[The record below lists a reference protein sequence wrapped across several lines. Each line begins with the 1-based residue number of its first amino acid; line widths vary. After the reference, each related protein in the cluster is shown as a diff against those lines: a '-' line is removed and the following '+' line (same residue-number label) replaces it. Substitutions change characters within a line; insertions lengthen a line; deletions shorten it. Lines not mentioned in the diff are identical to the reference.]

1 MPDQTNIW
9 QILRRREIILT
20 CLFLFLNDL
29 IIGTI
34 SPTLSLFASNLGA
47 SLSFVGVLATTLG
60 LARFGS
66 SLALGRLSDRR
77 GRKNIL
83 MVGMTMTGLAALL
96 YALTSHPYMLLLANP
111 LFGMSFMASL
121 TVALAYIADLV
132 TARARGL
139 VFGVVTTAMG
149 LGFSMG
155 SFVGGWLTARWG
167 YAGAYLTAAAIA
179 VIALA
184 LVWWGLPASARPAQ
198 RSDAGGLSWWR
209 QMGAMLNN
217 PMIVAAC
224 LGTIIANL
232 IFGGLIVTF
241 FPLYTQEFG
250 LTQAGVSALFA
261 LRTLASTLARL
272 PAGILGS
279 RLPVQWLMFG
289 ALLLATLVAL
299 VLPQFTH
306 LTGWIVLLSCEGVA
320 FGLFLTAGQIT
331 IASQANESNQ
341 GAVVGVYMAATS
353 AGDSFAPLFLGLIAE
368 WLGIVTVFYV
378 AGGLALLG
386 VITMG
391 RLLLRQRALVRAGTV
406 NSNR

>member
-9 QILRRREIILT
+9 QVLRRREVVTT
-20 CLFLFLNDL
+20 CLFLFMTDL

-34 SPTLSLFASNLGA
+34 SPTLSLFANSLGA
-47 SLSFVGVLATTLG
+47 SLSLVGVLATTLG

-83 MVGMTMTGLAALL
+83 MVGMALMGLAALL
-96 YALTSHPYMLLLANP
+96 YSMTSHPYMLLLVNP
-111 LFGMSFMASL
+111 LFGLSFVASL
-121 TVALAYIADLV
+121 TVALAYISDLV
-132 TARARGL
+132 AARARSL

-149 LGFSMG
+149 LGFSIG
-155 SFVGGWLTARWG
+155 SFMGGWLTARWG
-167 YAGAYLTAAAIA
+167 YAGAYLTAVAIA
-179 VIALA
+179 VIALT
-184 LVWWGLPASARPAQ
+184 LVWRGLPASSGSPQ
-198 RSDAGGLSWWR
+198 RTETGGLSWGR
-209 QMGAMLNN
+209 QMGAMLSN

-241 FPLYTQEFG
+241 FPLYAQGFG
-250 LTQAGVSALFA
+250 LTQAGVSSLFA

-272 PAGILGS
+272 PAGILGTW
-279 RLPVQWLMFG
+279 LPVQWLMFG

-306 LTGWIVLLSCEGVA
+306 LTGWMVLLSCEGVA

-331 IASQANESNQ
+331 VASQANESNR
-341 GAVVGVYMAATS
+341 GAVVGVYMAAAS
-353 AGDSFAPLFLGLIAE
+353 VGDSFFPLFLGLIAD

-378 AGGLALLG
+378 VGGLALLG

-391 RLLLRQRALVRAGTV
+391 RLLLRQRALIKVGTG
-406 NSNR
+406 N

>member
-9 QILRRREIILT
+9 QVLRRREVITT

-29 IIGTI
+29 IIGAI
-34 SPTLSLFASNLGA
+34 SPTLSLFASSLGA
-47 SLSFVGVLATTLG
+47 SLSLVGVLATTLG
-60 LARFGS
+60 LARFAS

-83 MVGMTMTGLAALL
+83 MAGMTLTGMAALL
-96 YALTSHPYMLLLANP
+96 YAMTSHPYMLLLANP
-111 LFGMSFMASL
+111 LFGMSFVASL

-132 TARARGL
+132 TARARSL
-139 VFGVVTTAMG
+139 IFGVVTTSMG
-149 LGFSMG
+149 LGFSIG

-184 LVWWGLPASARPAQ
+184 LVWRGLPASSGPVQ
-198 RSDAGGLSWWR
+198 RSEAGGLSWGR

-241 FPLYTQEFG
+241 FPLYARGFG
-250 LTQAGVSALFA
+250 LTQAGVSSLFA

-272 PAGILGS
+272 PAGILGTW
-279 RLPVQWLMFG
+279 LPVQWLMFG

-306 LTGWIVLLSCEGVA
+306 LTGWMVLLSCEGVA

-331 IASQANESNQ
+331 VASQANESNR
-341 GAVVGVYMAATS
+341 GAVVGVYMAAAS
-353 AGDSFAPLFLGLIAE
+353 VGDSLAPFFLGLIAD

-378 AGGLALLG
+378 VGGLALLG
-386 VITMG
+386 VLTMG
-391 RLLLRQRALVRAGTV
+391 RLLLRQRTLVKVGTG
-406 NSNR
+406 N

>member
-1 MPDQTNIW
+1 MSQPSVWAT
-9 QILRRREIILT
+9 LRRREVVST
-20 CLFLFLNDL
+20 CLFLFMTDL
-29 IIGTI
+29 IIGAI
-34 SPTLSLFASNLGA
+34 SPTLSLFASSLGA
-47 SLSFVGVLATTLG
+47 SLSLVGVLATTLG

-77 GRKNIL
+77 GRKNIMMAGMAL
-83 MVGMTMTGLAALL
+83 MGLAAMF
-96 YALTSHPYMLLLANP
+96 YTMTSNPYMLLLANP
-111 LFGMSFMASL
+111 LFGMSFVASL
-121 TVALAYIADLV
+121 TVALAYISDLV
-132 TARARGL
+132 AARVRSL

-155 SFVGGWLTARWG
+155 SFMGGWLTARWG
-167 YAGAYLTAAAIA
+167 YAGAYLTAVGIA
-179 VIALA
+179 VIALILA
-184 LVWWGLPASARPAQ
+184 WRGLPASSGSPQ
-198 RSDAGGLSWWR
+198 RSEAGGLSWWR
-209 QMGAMLNN
+209 QMGAMLSN

-241 FPLYTQEFG
+241 FPLYAQGFG
-250 LTQAGVSALFA
+250 LTQAGVSSLFA

-272 PAGILGS
+272 PAGILGTW
-279 RLPVQWLMFG
+279 LPVQWLMFG

-306 LTGWIVLLSCEGVA
+306 LTGWMLLLSCEGVA

-331 IASQANESNQ
+331 VASQANESNR
-341 GAVVGVYMAATS
+341 GAVVGVYMAA
-353 AGDSFAPLFLGLIAE
+353 AAVGDSFAPLFLGLIAD

-386 VITMG
+386 VLTMG
-391 RLLLRQRALVRAGTV
+391 RLLLRQRTLVSVGTG
-406 NSNR
+406 N